1 MKKMKIPKLG
11 FLELNHDLKNH
22 THPPNNFNIKYE
34 LIKNIFVSVDLNDKK
49 LYVDMSEEGRNN
61 YIPHIL
67 FYKKIK
73 YM

>member
-1 MKKMKIPKLG
+1 MKIPKLG

-22 THPPNNFNIKYE
+22 THPPNNLNIKYE
-34 LIKNIFVSVDLNDKK
+34 LIKDIFVSDDLNDKK
-49 LYVDMSEEGRNN
+49 LYIDMSEEGRNN
-61 YIPHIL
+61 YISHIL

>member
-11 FLELNHDLKNH
+11 FLELNHDLKIIL
-22 THPPNNFNIKYE
+22 THQII
-34 LIKNIFVSVDLNDKK
+34 LILKDIFVLDDLNDKK

-61 YIPHIL
+61 YISHIL